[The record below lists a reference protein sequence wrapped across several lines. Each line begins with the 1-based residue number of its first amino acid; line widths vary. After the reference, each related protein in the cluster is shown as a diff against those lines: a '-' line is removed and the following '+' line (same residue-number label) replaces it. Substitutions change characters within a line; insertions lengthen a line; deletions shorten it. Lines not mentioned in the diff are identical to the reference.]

1 MLFLTSI
8 SPTSL
13 ALDARD
19 TRLLWV
25 GGEFFPRIM
34 QSLVHQNLRAE
45 RYVMLYSDAINKQL
59 AESMTEYMD
68 QKLKLSYEFQ
78 AGLDPQAL
86 GFDQNY
92 RYVIF
97 ITDPDLITPELVERL
112 NQPHLLSFAPFI
124 GSVPKGIDVGLHVE
138 STVKPLI
145 NTKQLAQ
152 KTWAFRPFF
161 NRIAEHYLD
170 EEKHE

>member
-1 MLFLTSI
+1 MLCLTCI
-8 SPTSL
+8 SPISS

-25 GGEFFPRIM
+25 GSEFFPRIM
-34 QSLVHQNLRAE
+34 QSLEQQDQLTT
-45 RYVMLYSDAINKQL
+45 RYVMLYSDSINKQL

-68 QKLKLSYEFQ
+68 QKLTLTYRFQ
-78 AGLDPQAL
+78 SGLDPQML
-86 GFDQNY
+86 TFNQNY

-97 ITDPDLITPELVERL
+97 ITDPNLITPELIERL

-124 GSVPKGIDVGLHVE
+124 GSVPKGIDVGLHVQ
-138 STVKPLI
+138 STIRPFI
-145 NTKQLAQ
+145 NSRQLAQ

-161 NRIAEHYLD
+161 NAIVIHYLP